1 MPASSTRNTLTRQ
14 WELLKM
20 LPAKNPG
27 ATATALQKRLADA
40 GHETSKRT
48 VERDLVELS
57 RLFPLQCNDKS
68 VPYGWYWAPGRSAD
82 LPGITL
88 SDALTLMLVED
99 SIRPLIP
106 ALMLDSLEPRFR
118 QARQKLHALHEENP
132 SAQWLDKVASVRPE
146 LNLIAPQISDEVLE
160 SAQLA
165 LQQNKQLKVS
175 YYSPYKKDGGR
186 EHCLNLL
193 GLVQRGAIT
202 YLVAV
207 VEPHSDIRLFAM
219 HRIVSATLG
228 EGACNKPAGFSLAG
242 YIASGAFEFGRATSI
257 TLQAQV
263 SSQLASLL
271 RETPLSHDMRLTE
284 IEGRT
289 LLVATVRD
297 TWELRWWIL
306 SKADG
311 IQILQPEALREEIV
325 GQLRNALAGYAE
337 LDD

>member
-20 LPAKNPG
+20 LPPKNPG

-57 RLFPLQCNDKS
+57 RLFPLLCNDKS
-68 VPYGWYWAPGRSAD
+68 MPYGWYWAPGSSAE

-146 LNLIAPQISDEVLE
+146 LNLIAPQISNDVLE

-165 LQQNKQLKVS
+165 LQQDKQLKVN

-219 HRIVSATLG
+219 HRIFSATLG
-228 EGACNKPAGFSLAG
+228 EGACNKPEGFSLAG

-284 IEGRT
+284 TEGRT

-306 SKADG
+306 SKANG
-311 IQILQPEALREEIV
+311 IQILQPQALREEIV
-325 GQLRNALAGYAE
+325 GQLQNALAGYAE